1 MEERRIQLHP
11 YLDAEII
18 EAVYRAV
25 GVKAGGARKA
35 VKGKGMNVCMYVCMY
50 VCKAVRSLLWIY
62 QCGFIDLDEDI
73 DDDEEVDEVNQL

>member
-35 VKGKGMNVCMYVCMY
+35 VKGKGMYVCMYVCMY
-50 VCKAVRSLLWIY
+50 AKLYVLFFESTNVVS
-62 QCGFIDLDEDI
+62 
-73 DDDEEVDEVNQL
+73 